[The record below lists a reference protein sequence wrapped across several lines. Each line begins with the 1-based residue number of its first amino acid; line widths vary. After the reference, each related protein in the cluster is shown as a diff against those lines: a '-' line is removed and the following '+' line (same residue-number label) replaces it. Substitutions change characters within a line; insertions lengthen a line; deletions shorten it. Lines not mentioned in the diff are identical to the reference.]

1 MVRRP
6 GRPELIYPSQM
17 TDSRRL
23 AASLEA
29 VAGQV
34 YFSPECHAAYEK
46 LGFAG
51 SPGEFSGVA
60 MPDGAAYFCSRG
72 SLMGQ
77 IPGELVASA
86 FGVFKPAVVAP
97 AVTYGWSLTTAPV
110 IEAARTEG
118 ALGQL
123 ERILGADPDGA
134 ARLSAALE
142 PASAGLPIAGHPLYA
157 GLLAV
162 EVPKT
167 SLGESWRFADRLR
180 EFRGDAHIAAWTSA
194 GLDAVEIGLLTEL
207 YWGLPSKSYI
217 RTRAWSEEELD
228 AGLHRLETRGLT
240 ADGALST
247 EGRRLREAV
256 EESTDLQCQPIVTR
270 LGDEFDAVVGI
281 LDEWSAA
288 IRAAG
293 GYPASGPH
301 DLARAA
307 S

>member
-1 MVRRP
+1 
-6 GRPELIYPSQM
+6 M
-17 TDSRRL
+17 TEKSSMLESRRL

-34 YFSPECHAAYEK
+34 YFSPECHAGYQA

-51 SPGEFSGVA
+51 SPGQLSGVA

-72 SLMGQ
+72 SLLGQ
-77 IPGELVASA
+77 VPGELVAAA
-86 FGVFKPAVVAP
+86 FGVFNPAVVTP
-97 AVTYGWSLTTAPV
+97 AVTYGWGLTSAPV
-110 IEAARTEG
+110 VEAARTEG
-118 ALGQL
+118 ALAQL
-123 ERILGADPDGA
+123 ERILGSKPDGVD
-134 ARLSAALE
+134 RLAAALE
-142 PASAGLPIAGHPLYA
+142 PVSAGLPVSGHPLYA

-162 EVPKT
+162 EVPK
-167 SLGESWRFADRLR
+167 SQLGATWRFADRLR
-180 EFRGDAHIAAWTSA
+180 EFRGDAHIAAWTSS

-228 AGLHRLETRGLT
+228 AGLRQLEQRGLT
-240 ADGALST
+240 TDGALT
-247 EGRRLREAV
+247 DQGREVREDV
-256 EESTDLQCQPIVTR
+256 ERATDRQCQPIVDT
-270 LGDEFDAVVGI
+270 LGSAFEDVVAI

-288 IRAAG
+288 IRSAG

-307 S
+307 T

>member
-1 MVRRP
+1 
-6 GRPELIYPSQM
+6 M

-34 YFSPECHAAYEK
+34 YFSPECHAAYQA
-46 LGFAG
+46 LGFGG

-72 SLMGQ
+72 SLLGQ
-77 IPGELVASA
+77 VPGELVASA
-86 FGVFKPAVVAP
+86 FGVFNPAVVAP
-97 AVTYGWSLTTAPV
+97 AVTYGWSLTTAGA

-123 ERILGADPDGA
+123 ERILGSEPEGA
-134 ARLSAALE
+134 ERLAAALE
-142 PASAGLPIAGHPLYA
+142 PVSAALPVAGHPLYA
-157 GLLAV
+157 GLMAV
-162 EVPKT
+162 EVPK
-167 SLGESWRFADRLR
+167 SQLGAAWRFADRLR

-228 AGLHRLETRGLT
+228 AGLARLEQRGLT
-240 ADGALST
+240 AEGALT
-247 EGRRLREAV
+247 AAGRELREDV
-256 EESTDLQCQPIVTR
+256 ERATDRQCQPIVDA
-270 LGDEFDAVVGI
+270 LGADLDGVVAI

-288 IRAAG
+288 IRSAG

-307 S
+307 T